1 MMRDSGAKSWLDN
14 LDTKTIE
21 RLKIYHDL
29 LLKWKSVKNL
39 ISNKTYDDIWTRH
52 FQDSAQILDL
62 APNAQSWVDLGSGGG
77 FPGLVIA
84 ILLSENLNCKIQ
96 LIDSDHRKC
105 AFLRHVSRE
114 TGASVDVHCGRIED
128 ILPHLD
134 RPDVISA
141 RALAPMKQL
150 LDWSEAFIKQGT
162 TGLFLKGQDVD
173 KELTE
178 ISTYSNFKMKMV
190 KSKTDPKARIVV
202 VSH

>member
-1 MMRDSGAKSWLDN
+1 MINAHSQSWIADLDKG
-14 LDTKTIE
+14 TVE

-39 ISNKTYDDIWTRH
+39 ISNNSYNDIWTRH

-62 APNAQSWVDLGSGGG
+62 VETPKSWIDIGSGGG
-77 FPGLVIA
+77 FPGLVVA
-84 ILLSENLNCKIQ
+84 ILLSEKNQCRVQ

-114 TGASVDVHCGRIED
+114 TGVAVEVHCGRIEE
-128 ILPHLD
+128 ILPGLS

-150 LDWSEAFIKQGT
+150 LDWSAPFIEKGT
-162 TGLFLKGQDVD
+162 IGLFLKGQDVD
-173 KELTE
+173 KELTD
-178 ISTYSNFKMKMV
+178 ISIYSNFKMQMV
-190 KSKTDPKARIVV
+190 ESKTDPKAKIVL
-202 VSH
+202 VST